1 MVSPRRFDPYCQQSE
16 VSTVNNSSGKPPEL
30 FNGFKAS
37 EYGNSLMQ
45 YVHAMSP
52 ETIAQLSNPAS
63 SEVQQMMEHNII
75 GLLGGLPSQHFD
87 VEITTNRESLGRLLA
102 SAMMSGYFL
111 RGAEQ
116 RMAMEQSFVLAD
128 SAPDSE

>member
-1 MVSPRRFDPYCQQSE
+1 MSNP
-16 VSTVNNSSGKPPEL
+16 SGKNPEL
-30 FNGFKAS
+30 FSGFKPFEHS
-37 EYGNSLMQ
+37 NSLMQ

-52 ETIAQLSNPAS
+52 ETIAQLSNPTS

-75 GLLGGLPSQHFD
+75 GLLGGLPAQHFD

-116 RMAMEQSFVLAD
+116 RMEMEQSFVLAD
-128 SAPDSE
+128 AAPDHE

>member
-1 MVSPRRFDPYCQQSE
+1 M
-16 VSTVNNSSGKPPEL
+16 NNSSGKPPEL

-75 GLLGGLPSQHFD
+75 GLLGWLPSQHFD

>member
-1 MVSPRRFDPYCQQSE
+1 MS
-16 VSTVNNSSGKPPEL
+16 NSSGKTPEL
-30 FNGFKAS
+30 FNGFRQP

-52 ETIAQLSNPAS
+52 ETIAQLSNPS
-63 SEVQQMMEHNII
+63 SMEVQQMMEHNII
-75 GLLGGLPSQHFD
+75 SLLGGLPSQHFD

-116 RMAMEQSFVLAD
+116 RMEMERSLLVAD
-128 SAPDSE
+128 TSDTE

>member
-1 MVSPRRFDPYCQQSE
+1 VS
-16 VSTVNNSSGKPPEL
+16 NSSGKAQDL
-30 FNGFKAS
+30 FNGFKSS
-37 EYGNSLMQ
+37 EHPSSLMQ
-45 YVHAMSP
+45 YVHSMSP
-52 ETIAQLSNPAS
+52 ETISQLSNPAS
-63 SEVQQMMEHNII
+63 TEVQQMMEHNII

-116 RMAMEQSFVLAD
+116 RMAFED
-128 SAPDSE
+128 SLMSAESSLETE

>member
-1 MVSPRRFDPYCQQSE
+1 MS
-16 VSTVNNSSGKPPEL
+16 NASGKSPEL
-30 FNGFKAS
+30 FSGFKPF
-37 EYGNSLMQ
+37 EHGNSLMQ

-63 SEVQQMMEHNII
+63 PEVQQMMEHNII

-87 VEITTNRESLGRLLA
+87 VEITTNCESLGRLLA

-116 RMAMEQSFVLAD
+116 RLEMEQSFVLAD
-128 SAPDSE
+128 AAPNHE

>member
-1 MVSPRRFDPYCQQSE
+1 MSNP
-16 VSTVNNSSGKPPEL
+16 SGKPPEL
-30 FNGFKAS
+30 FSGFKPF
-37 EYGNSLMQ
+37 EHGNSLMQ

-52 ETIAQLSNPAS
+52 ETITQLSNPAS

-116 RMAMEQSFVLAD
+116 RMEMERSFVLAD
-128 SAPDSE
+128 AAPDHE